1 VQSAATEKQIEFC
14 RKVDEVND
22 HYAWWDRKI
31 EKLTGVGYGRR
42 YIWNL
47 VDRCDSFVQFLKLEF
62 VRVRPYDLS
71 DELNL
76 GVRAIL
82 DKPRTGAY
90 PSGHSYDAWI
100 VANDMVKRHGEYRSE
115 LEKMALKVGESRMI
129 AGLHYPSD
137 LEAGRM
143 AAAVANE
150 IDRAYEEVCGN
161 S

>member
-1 VQSAATEKQIEFC
+1 M
-14 RKVDEVND
+14 
-22 HYAWWDRKI
+22 
-31 EKLTGVGYGRR
+31 GYGKK
-42 YIWNL
+42 YIFDL

-76 GVRAIL
+76 GVKAIL

-100 VANDMVKRHGEYRSE
+100 VVHDMVKRHGEHRIE
-115 LEKMALKVGESRMI
+115 LEKMALKIGESRMI
-129 AGLHYPSD
+129 GGLHYPSD

-143 AAAVANE
+143 AAEVAVK
-150 IDRAYEEVCGN
+150 IDNLYEEVCGN